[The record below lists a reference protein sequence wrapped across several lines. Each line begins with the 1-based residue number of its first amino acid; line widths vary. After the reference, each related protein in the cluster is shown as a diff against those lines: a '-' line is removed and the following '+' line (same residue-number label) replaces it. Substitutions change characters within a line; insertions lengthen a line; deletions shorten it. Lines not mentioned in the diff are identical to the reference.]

1 MTRTKQVP
9 TEKPAQKQA
18 RVWTT
23 QKALIL
29 SMACLAVGIGGGW
42 LIRGWQSPAV
52 AETAKASSM
61 PAASASVPAPAPQT
75 PSPERLKE
83 MADAQAAP
91 LLDKLKGDP
100 KNPEVLISVG
110 NLYYDAQ
117 QYPRAIDYYGRAL
130 KVRPADANVLT
141 DMGTAYWYTGNSDA
155 AITAFNAA
163 LKAVPDNP
171 NTLFNRGLVRWKGK
185 SDAAG
190 AIADWEKLLA
200 VNPGYAG
207 NSQVQQLLAEA
218 RAASGGKLSTP
229 AK

>member
-1 MTRTKQVP
+1 MTQTNSTASAQWSAKQ
-9 TEKPAQKQA
+9 
-18 RVWTT
+18 TT
-23 QKALIL
+23 IL
-29 SMACLAVGIGGGW
+29 ATFCLLVGVAGGW
-42 LIRGWQSPAV
+42 AIHAAQSPA
-52 AETAKASSM
+52 AIG
-61 PAASASVPAPAPQT
+61 SAQATQVSPTVAPQPPT
-75 PSPERLKE
+75 PAQLKQ